1 MVIEV
6 YGNALESDCDV
17 LCHQV
22 NLHGVMGAGIAA
34 QIACSFPKVK
44 KEYANYADK
53 SLGKVCFAT
62 AKPGLVIANCFSQNE
77 SFVTDYR
84 ALKECLNTVS
94 DYMTANGLSSV
105 AFPYHYGCGIA
116 SGDWNVVLGIIDEA
130 FKDRVVK
137 IYKRRR

>member
-34 QIACSFPKVK
+34 QIACSFPKVE

-94 DYMTANGLSSV
+94 AYMTANGLSSV